1 MLGLLY
7 HGLWQSKL
15 IIFSMLIILR
25 DRGFPLPAGAVL
37 ISPWVDLTH
46 SFPSLSGDPSLDY
59 IPIHGFLHR
68 PSESWPPPNADDMEK
83 LATYTAGNTVGVQA
97 PNHDA
102 ERSTIQGAK
111 QGVSVDRNFLDV
123 SSAENT
129 GNLAST
135 KDAEVKSENAIHGP
149 GHYLSITIDG
159 KMIRINDQIQI
170 YTTNQMIS
178 HPLVSPV
185 LQPSLGGL
193 PPLLILTGGGEL
205 LRDEQIF
212 LAHKAANP
220 RKFPPSEAHLDEYP
234 EARDAIEKWK
244 PTDVQLQVWD
254 DLCHVAPTLSF
265 TRPAKYMYR
274 SIAQFSAWALA
285 RAQSTSIQ
293 IPDDDEV
300 SLISSGSDEADY
312 FSNNESLQEQSTT
325 KSRATHVSSTK
336 TEHIGKAGM
345 PLPAFK
351 NHMIRQRVDRHGTIY
366 PLEPVANLSALQ
378 VPLDEIGVIKP
389 GPVMKHIEA
398 MDKWN
403 SKYGKQRKKI
413 QVRRMKDNA
422 HGLATIGNEEVPPP
436 SALAGRRSRNSPE
449 QREGKKGRSWAM
461 SLWSIWGSSHDEK
474 TVPLFTLR
482 NMIPLLMNVRLYER
496 ETQIMNWGLRS
507 QKGPIG

>member
-1 MLGLLY
+1 MLVV
-7 HGLWQSKL
+7 
-15 IIFSMLIILR
+15 LR

-46 SFPSLSGDPSLDY
+46 SFPSLSGDSSLDY
-59 IPIHGFLHR
+59 IPSHGFLHR

-83 LATYTAGNTVGVQA
+83 MATYTAGNTVGVQA
-97 PNHDA
+97 PNNDA
-102 ERSTIQGAK
+102 KSSTIQGVE
-111 QGVSVDRNFLDV
+111 QGVSVDQNSLDV

-129 GNLAST
+129 GNLASA
-135 KDAEVKSENAIHGP
+135 KDVEAKSENAIHGP
-149 GHYLSITIDG
+149 GHHLSITIGG
-159 KMIRINDQIQI
+159 KMVRINDQLQI

-220 RKFPPSEAHLDEYP
+220 RKFPPSEAYLDEYP
-234 EARDAIEKWK
+234 EARGTIGKWK

-285 RAQSTSIQ
+285 RAQSTGIQ
-293 IPDDDEV
+293 ILDDDEV
-300 SLISSGSDEADY
+300 SLISSGSDEAGY
-312 FSNNESLQEQSTT
+312 FSNDGSLQEQPTT
-325 KSRATHVSSTK
+325 KSRAAHVSSTK
-336 TEHIGKAGM
+336 TEQVGKAGM

-366 PLEPVANLSALQ
+366 PLEPIANLSALQ
-378 VPLDEIGVIKP
+378 VPIDEIGVIKP
-389 GPVMKHIEA
+389 GPVLRHIEA

-413 QVRRMKDNA
+413 QDRRMKDKA
-422 HGLATIGNEEVPPP
+422 HGLATIGNDEVPPP
-436 SALAGRRSRNSPE
+436 LALAGRRSRNAPE
-449 QREGKKGRSWAM
+449 QREENKGRSWAM

-474 TVPLFTLR
+474 TVLFFASKSVV
-482 NMIPLLMNVRLYER
+482 PFLMNDRLYER
-496 ETQIMNWGLRS
+496 KTQIMNWRLRS
-507 QKGPIG
+507 QKNPIG